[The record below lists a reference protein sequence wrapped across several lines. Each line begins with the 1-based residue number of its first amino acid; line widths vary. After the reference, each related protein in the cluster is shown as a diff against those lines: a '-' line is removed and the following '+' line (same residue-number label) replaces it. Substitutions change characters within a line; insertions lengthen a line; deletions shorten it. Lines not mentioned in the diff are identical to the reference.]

1 MPYTDR
7 TNYEGKTAAELGLS
21 QDLESTGAFSGTTI
35 GIGDKYMIDLY
46 GNMITHK
53 VEDTPLLTILSNLGT
68 VSEKPPYIVW
78 NDEYEGKMWWDIA
91 IDNLRQKDALDAGAS
106 SSLTLPG
113 SGSAAVVNGKKRPYA
128 LTDSAYTGGA
138 IKLLS
143 ATALDD
149 TSNKNILV
157 AADGDST
164 IVDPTYVGAGTNQAS
179 GMAFCP
185 ANNRGGDG
193 TTASQVTNK
202 LFFAIK
208 QENDNTVG
216 TADTVYNRLHQLLT
230 NLGYTKVSATGSGN
244 IALERFDYSTS
255 VTAPVYMA
263 FDEIHLATATDNN
276 TKTTVSEMETHYEA
290 LILLNKFGKHT
301 DSSGNNYLFFELDL
315 DVSNLDL
322 GLTIGNYVAYE
333 AAPAGGGD
341 ATAGSYACACLSF
354 PLVNGSVPATGP
366 YGIFLNSGKTTAEYI
381 GKMSRMVHIGRN
393 MVAPPPIPEG
403 DIFNAGGNFT
413 AWRERLTNFSQIF
426 ASPKYGITGTHQASQ
441 FRFGDDFQRTRA
453 MYLELYKGMKESAFL
468 FGIKGEVAVASATT
482 NSSFMVGQPA
492 RQLGGLLDYALFP
505 ITYMKKA
512 LGAGSYTSPNDPNAN
527 FIIWLDDICDR
538 LNAFKY
544 NGSKDLTFL
553 VSKNFLRRLIP
564 YTRTITNNGNIM
576 GGQVQ
581 IAKPTQ
587 LSFGLELYTFV
598 SASGANV
605 KFIHEPALDT
615 LPHFPVPYWMFGTA
629 SVSPRD
635 IMISIDTNNIKQVV
649 CRPDRIYGNIQDI
662 GQDAFMEGMRGESSF
677 ILRYPKNHAI
687 VYAPTSL

>member
-1 MPYTDR
+1 MSYTTR

-68 VSEKPPYIVW
+68 ISEKPPYIVW

-91 IDNLRQKDALDAGAS
+91 IDNLRQKDALDAKS
-106 SSLTLPG
+106 SGDIVLPG
-113 SGSAAVVNGKKRPYA
+113 SGSKAIVDGKKRPYA

-143 ATALDD
+143 ATSLN
-149 TSNKNILV
+149 SNAANNILTATDGGTTI
-157 AADGDST
+157 AAQT
-164 IVDPTYVGAGTNQAS
+164 FVGAGANQAS

-185 ANNRGGDG
+185 AYNRGD
-193 TTASQVTNK
+193 TAATNK

-230 NLGYTKVSATGSGN
+230 NLGYDKVSATGSSP

-263 FDEIHLATATDNN
+263 FDEIHLAKVPAIEENP
-276 TKTTVSEMETHYEA
+276 KTTVSAMETHYEA
-290 LILLNKFGKHT
+290 LILLNKFGKYT

-315 DVSNLDL
+315 GVSNLDL
-322 GLTIGNYVAYE
+322 GLTIGNYVTYTS
-333 AAPAGGGD
+333 GVLGKYD
-341 ATAGSYACACLSF
+341 CACLSF
-354 PLVNGSVPATGP
+354 PVVTGTVPAKGP
-366 YGIFLNSGKTTAEYI
+366 YGIFLNEGRTTAKYI

-426 ASPKYGITGTHQASQ
+426 ATPKYGITGTHQASQ

-468 FGIKGEVAVASATT
+468 FGIKGEVAVTSATT
-482 NSSFMVGQPA
+482 NNSFMVGQPA
-492 RQLGGLLDYALFP
+492 RQLGGLMDYALFP

-512 LGAGSYTSPNDPNAN
+512 LSTGSYSNPEIPNAN
-527 FIIWLDDICDR
+527 FITWLDDICDR

-564 YTRTITNNGNIM
+564 YTRTIANSGNIM

-629 SVSPRD
+629 NVSPRD

>member
-1 MPYTDR
+1 MSYTTR
-7 TNYEGKTAAELGLS
+7 TNYEGKTAAELGLT

-91 IDNLRQKDALDAGAS
+91 IDNLRQKDALDAGGND
-106 SSLTLPG
+106 SLVLPG
-113 SGSAAVVNGKKRPYA
+113 SGSKAMVDGTQRPYA
-128 LTDSAYTGGA
+128 LTDAAYTGGA

-143 ATALDD
+143 ATSLN
-149 TSNKNILV
+149 SNPANNILT
-157 AADGDST
+157 ATDSSA
-164 IVDPTYVGAGTNQAS
+164 IANQAFVGAGTNQAS

-185 ANNRGGDG
+185 ANNRGN
-193 TTASQVTNK
+193 TTATNK

-230 NLGYTKVSATGSGN
+230 NLGYTKVSATGSLP

-263 FDEIHLATATDNN
+263 FDEIHLAKATDNN
-276 TKTTVSEMETHYEA
+276 TETTVTDMETHYEA
-290 LILLNKFGKHT
+290 LILLNKFGKYT
-301 DSSGNNYLFFELDL
+301 DSSGNYLFFELDL
-315 DVSNLDL
+315 GVSNLDL
-322 GLTIGNYVAYE
+322 GLTIGNYVAY
-333 AAPAGGGD
+333 ASSSVPGKYD
-341 ATAGSYACACLSF
+341 CACLSF
-354 PLVNGSVPATGP
+354 PLVTGPVPATGP
-366 YGIFLNSGKTTAEYI
+366 YGIFLNEGRTTAKHI

-403 DIFNAGGNFT
+403 DTFTAGGNFT

-426 ASPKYGITGTHQASQ
+426 ATPKYGITGTHQASQ

-468 FGIKGEVAVASATT
+468 FGIKGEVAVTSATT
-482 NSSFMVGQPA
+482 NDSFMVGQPA

-512 LGAGSYTSPNDPNAN
+512 LGTGSYTDPGIPNAN
-527 FIIWLDDICDR
+527 FITWLDDICDR

-564 YTRTITNNGNIM
+564 YTRTISNNGNIM

-629 SVSPRD
+629 NVSPRD

-687 VYAPTSL
+687 VYAPTQL

>member
-1 MPYTDR
+1 MSYTTR

-91 IDNLRQKDALDAGAS
+91 IDNLRQKDALDAGGN

-113 SGSAAVVNGKKRPYA
+113 SGSAAVVNGTKRPYA

-143 ATALDD
+143 ATAL
-149 TSNKNILV
+149 TATTANNILT
-157 AADGDST
+157 ATSGSAIT
-164 IVDPTYVGAGTNQAS
+164 DPTYVGAGDTQAS

-185 ANNRGGDG
+185 TANRGAG
-193 TTASQVTNK
+193 TAATNK

-208 QENDNTVG
+208 QENDKTVG

-230 NLGYTKVSATGSGN
+230 NLGYTKVSATGAGT

-263 FDEIHLATATDNN
+263 FDEIHLANATDDN
-276 TKTTVSEMETHYEA
+276 TKTTVSAMETHYEA

-301 DSSGNNYLFFELDL
+301 DASGNNYLFFELDL

-322 GLTIGNYVAYE
+322 GFTIGNYVAYTDGDP
-333 AAPAGGGD
+333 AANYD
-341 ATAGSYACACLSF
+341 CACLSF
-354 PLVNGSVPATGP
+354 PVVTGTVTAKGP
-366 YGIFLNSGKTTAEYI
+366 YGIFLNSGRTTAEYI

-403 DIFNAGGNFT
+403 DTFNAGGNFT

-468 FGIKGEVAVASATT
+468 FGIKGEVSVTSATT
-482 NSSFMVGQPA
+482 NNSFMTGQPA
-492 RQLGGLLDYALFP
+492 RQLGGLMDYALFP

-512 LGAGSYTSPNDPNAN
+512 LGSGSYTSPDTPNAN
-527 FIIWLDDICDR
+527 FITWLDDICDR

-564 YTRTITNNGNIM
+564 YTRTISNNGNIM

-629 SVSPRD
+629 NVSPRD